1 MSDKFYWWEQKA
13 NGTIATL
20 LDTKQAAA
28 QKATFKPF
36 VPGALPE
43 RVEHE
48 YISCLLSPTGVDTS
62 QHPIEN
68 FVVGELINIHSRARR
83 QKRWQARLTAIKESK
98 AEFVRAELENLEGRR
113 VQDAKKEGELRW
125 KLAVRRFV
133 MRTRHNRW
141 VRRGGQAKM
150 GMRRERQ
157 AKKERRRRGA
167 LRNLQLTP
175 APNQYIP
182 LPS

>member
-1 MSDKFYWWEQKA
+1 M
-13 NGTIATL
+13 
-20 LDTKQAAA
+20 A
-28 QKATFKPF
+28 QKATFSPF
-36 VPGALPE
+36 VPGAVTE

-48 YISCLLSPTGVDTS
+48 YISSLFSPMGVDTS
-62 QHPIEN
+62 KHPVEN

-83 QKRWQARLTAIKESK
+83 QKRWQARLAAIKESK
-98 AEFVRAELENLEGRR
+98 AEFIRAELENLEGRR
-113 VQDAKKEGELRW
+113 VQDAKKEGEMRW
-125 KLAVRRFV
+125 KLAVRRFL

-150 GMRRERQ
+150 EMRRARH
-157 AKKERRRRGA
+157 AGKEKRRRNA

-182 LPS
+182 LSA